1 MGRVRVPSLNFSI
14 ETLQS
19 EVDTFR
25 KFTSDSCWMTPE
37 NHARRKA
44 LTEGLTF
51 LMLNLSH
58 DVDQE
63 VAWELYH
70 NAMDEYHEKCDRL
83 KISY

>member
-1 MGRVRVPSLNFSI
+1 MGRVRVPSLCFSI

-25 KFTSDSCWMTPE
+25 KFMSDDSFMTKE

-51 LMLNLSH
+51 LMLNLAE
-58 DVDQE
+58 DVDQDA
-63 VAWELYH
+63 AWRMYH
-70 NAMDEYHEKCDRL
+70 QAMDDYHDKCDRL
-83 KISY
+83 KLDY

>member
-1 MGRVRVPSLNFSI
+1 MGRVRVPSLCFSI

-25 KFTSDSCWMTPE
+25 KFTSDLDWMTKE

-51 LMLNLSH
+51 LMLNLSE
-58 DVDQE
+58 DIDQE
-63 VAWELYH
+63 VAWDLYH
-70 NAMDEYHEKCDRL
+70 HAMDEYHEECDRKKL
-83 KISY
+83 IY

>member
-1 MGRVRVPSLNFSI
+1 MGRVRVPSLCFSI

-25 KFTSDSCWMTPE
+25 KFTSDLAWMTKE

-51 LMLNLSH
+51 LMLNLSE

-63 VAWELYH
+63 IVWGLFHTAL
-70 NAMDEYHEKCDRL
+70 DEYHEKCDQMQL
-83 KISY
+83 VY